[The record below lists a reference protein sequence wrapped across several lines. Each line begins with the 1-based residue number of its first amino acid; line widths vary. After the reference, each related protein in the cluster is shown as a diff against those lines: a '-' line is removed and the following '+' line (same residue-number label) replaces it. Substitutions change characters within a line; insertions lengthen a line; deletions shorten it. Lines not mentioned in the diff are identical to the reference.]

1 MSFFGRLHPLLVHF
15 PIALVIMAVAAEAA
29 AILTR
34 DRRWRSVAVVNLLAA
49 APLAVLSAIAGWCL
63 AQSIEPMP
71 LMEWHRWTGTIAAG
85 LTLAAAAAAGGRD
98 CSAAAPRV
106 WVYRVAL
113 LAAAG
118 LVAAAGHLGGAL
130 VWGEEFLHL

>member
-15 PIALVIMAVAAEAA
+15 PIALVLMAVAAEAA
-29 AILTR
+29 AIVTR
-34 DRRWRSVAVVNLLAA
+34 DRRWRSVAVINLLAA
-49 APLAVLSAIAGWCL
+49 APLAVLSALAGWFL
-63 AQSIEPMP
+63 AQSVEPTP
-71 LMEWHRWTGTIAAG
+71 LVEWHRWTGTIAAG

-98 CSAAAPRV
+98 SSVAAP

-113 LAAAG
+113 MVAAA

-130 VWGEEFLHL
+130 VWGEEFLYL

>member
-1 MSFFGRLHPLLVHF
+1 MSFLGRLHPLLVHF

-34 DRRWRSVAVVNLLAA
+34 DRRWRRVAVVNLLAA
-49 APLAVLSAIAGWCL
+49 APLAVFSAIAGWCL
-63 AQSIEPMP
+63 AQSVEPTP
-71 LMEWHRWTGTIAAG
+71 LVEWHRWTGTIAAG

-98 CSAAAPRV
+98 SSAAAP

-113 LAAAG
+113 LVAAA

>member
-1 MSFFGRLHPLLVHF
+1 MSFLGRLHPLLIHF

-34 DRRWRSVAVVNLLAA
+34 DRRWRSVAVVNLVAA
-49 APLAVLSAIAGWCL
+49 APLAVLSAVAGWCL
-63 AQSIEPMP
+63 AQSVEPTP
-71 LMEWHRWTGTIAAG
+71 LLEWHRWTGTIAAG

-98 CSAAAPRV
+98 SSAAAP

-113 LAAAG
+113 LVAAA
-118 LVAAAGHLGGAL
+118 LVAAAGHLGGAM

>member
-1 MSFFGRLHPLLVHF
+1 MSFLGRLHPLLVHF
-15 PIALVIMAVAAEAA
+15 PIALVIMAVAAEAT

-34 DRRWRSVAVVNLLAA
+34 DRRWRRVAVVNLLAA
-49 APLAVLSAIAGWCL
+49 APLAVLSAVAGWCL
-63 AQSIEPMP
+63 AQSVEPMP
-71 LMEWHRWTGTIAAG
+71 LVEWHRWTGTIAAG

-98 CSAAAPRV
+98 SSAAAR

-113 LAAAG
+113 LVAAA